1 MSPFNRSQYSARRPL
16 LIGFFALVLLVGGF
30 GAWASMTN
38 IAGAIVAGGQVE
50 VELSRQVV
58 QHPDGGVVEEI
69 VVHEGDLV
77 AAGDVLMRL
86 DPTLI
91 QSELSIVEDQ
101 YFELLARNSRLEA
114 ERDDS
119 ETLTF
124 PDELI
129 EASGNDPE
137 IAQLMAGQ
145 ERLFITRKETLSREV
160 EQLHK
165 RRGQI
170 TSQINGIEAQQE
182 SLVEQIALINEEL
195 TSQQSLLE
203 RGLAQAA
210 RVLGLQREASRLN
223 GQVGEL
229 IASRAQAEGRI
240 TEIEIEILKFGTR
253 RREEAITALRDLRVT
268 LFELDTRRRSLI
280 EQLDHLEIRA
290 PLSGVVHGMQV
301 FAERAVI
308 RPADPLLYLVPQDQ
322 PLIITSKVAPIH
334 VDQVFV
340 GQEVVLRFPTFD
352 SRTTP
357 ELTGQVVQVSADAF
371 LDERTQVS
379 FYRTEIYLSEEELR
393 KLPNDIILLPGM
405 PVDTFLRTSD
415 RTPLAYLIKP
425 LADYF
430 TRAFREG

>member
-1 MSPFNRSQYSARRPL
+1 L

-129 EASGNDPE
+129 EASGRDPE